1 MAAEGEAVHDNAPTN
16 GNVVYSEKVLHVLY
30 GIYISAE
37 DCLQSCHGRVRF
49 GNASETRLVHL
60 RTVGARQM
68 RLNNVKGSFSLGAM
82 SEMDHHD
89 AAANAE
95 NDFPFFAKE
104 SANTGIAGN

>member
-1 MAAEGEAVHDNAPTN
+1 M
-16 GNVVYSEKVLHVLY
+16 
-30 GIYISAE
+30 
-37 DCLQSCHGRVRF
+37 
-49 GNASETRLVHL
+49 HL

-68 RLNNVKGSFSLGAM
+68 RLNNVKGSFSLGAI

>member
-1 MAAEGEAVHDNAPTN
+1 M
-16 GNVVYSEKVLHVLY
+16 
-30 GIYISAE
+30 
-37 DCLQSCHGRVRF
+37 
-49 GNASETRLVHL
+49 HL

>member
-1 MAAEGEAVHDNAPTN
+1 MFRTELMFPQKN
-16 GNVVYSEKVLHVLY
+16 
-30 GIYISAE
+30 
-37 DCLQSCHGRVRF
+37 CLQSCHGRVRF

>member
-1 MAAEGEAVHDNAPTN
+1 PYTTM
-16 GNVVYSEKVLHVLY
+16 LRQM
-30 GIYISAE
+30 GIWFTAKRRCMFSAKFIFPPKN
-37 DCLQSCHGRVRF
+37 CLQSCHGRVRF
-49 GNASETRLVHL
+49 GNASGTRSVHL
-60 RTVGARQM
+60 RSVGACQM
-68 RLNNVKGSFSLGAM
+68 RLNNIKGSFSLGAI

>member
-1 MAAEGEAVHDNAPTN
+1 MF
-16 GNVVYSEKVLHVLY
+16 
-30 GIYISAE
+30 SAKFIFPPKN
-37 DCLQSCHGRVRF
+37 CLQSCHGRVQF
-49 GNASETRLVHL
+49 GNASGTRSVHL

>member
-1 MAAEGEAVHDNAPTN
+1 MF
-16 GNVVYSEKVLHVLY
+16 
-30 GIYISAE
+30 SAE
-37 DCLQSCHGRVRF
+37 LMFPQKNCLQSCHGRAQF
-49 GNASETRLVHL
+49 GNASGARLVHL

-89 AAANAE
+89 AVANAE

-104 SANTGIAGN
+104 SANAGIAGN